1 MLRTSFLLCVL
12 CALRGE
18 ICFAA
23 AGTITGTVDKPAA
36 VTKLT
41 AVNRAEDKRYPGEV
55 DAKTG
60 KFIIKGLPADATYD
74 LIFEADGAVLEGV
87 NLNVPHSDF
96 EVEQPITKDD
106 VKAVTEQAKA
116 LNPFEN
122 NVEVMAV
129 VGNVQHA
136 AVLLNKTRTEPFVN
150 QQPGEMIWRVE
161 VWQFE
166 KPDETW
172 IKDRSGDLFVV
183 LHRERLQKSDFEKK
197 SLTLDPTLGGV
208 AVTEK
213 QPDVELGKVVLP
225 SNERGVRLR
234 NGPAGRN

>member
-1 MLRTSFLLCVL
+1 MRRSLVSVSVVL
-12 CALRGE
+12 AL
-18 ICFAA
+18 AA
-23 AGTITGTVDKPAA
+23 AARAATGSVAGTVDKPAA
-36 VTKLT
+36 VTKVI

-60 KFIIKGLPADATYD
+60 RFTVKDLPLNTTYD
-74 LIFEADGAVLEGV
+74 LIIEAGDATLEGV

-96 EVEQPITKDD
+96 EIEQPLTKDD
-106 VKAVTEQAKA
+106 VKAVTATVKS

-122 NVEVMAV
+122 NVEVMTV

-136 AVLLNKTRTEPFVN
+136 AVLLNKTRTTPFVN
-150 QQPGEMIWRVE
+150 QAPGEMIWRVE

-234 NGPAGRN
+234 DATAGGK